1 MVWIPQQGGG
11 ARVRCRWMCGVCEKK
26 FTKYQTLSV
35 LRRHNFPSY
44 KVRCLLTRRENQ
56 SPGAIGKKKV
66 SPRNKSA
73 VDRPTATETPSIFN
87 INTAAAS
94 NVPRPP
100 GIKLTVRTR
109 FAIMKL
115 ANT

>member
-1 MVWIPQQGGG
+1 M
-11 ARVRCRWMCGVCEKK
+11 
-26 FTKYQTLSV
+26 
-35 LRRHNFPSY
+35 
-44 KVRCLLTRRENQ
+44 
-56 SPGAIGKKKV
+56 GKKKV

-73 VDRPTATETPSIFN
+73 VDRPTATEMPSSFN
-87 INTAAAS
+87 ITTAAAS

-115 ANT
+115 ANA